1 MEVVYMKNLE
11 QNNNSSTNGN
21 IKNTKPEVTFKVGP
35 VSASVFANEISTM
48 KGKAIIKSVSL
59 RRTYMGKDG
68 KFQTTNSFRTDDI
81 PRAILALRKS
91 FEYMALEERDGQAL

>member
-1 MEVVYMKNLE
+1 MTNQGEI
-11 QNNNSSTNGN
+11 NNSSTNEN
-21 IKNTKPEVTFKVGP
+21 SRNTKPEVTFKVGP

-48 KGKAIIKSVSL
+48 NGKAIIKSVSL

-91 FEYMALEERDGQAL
+91 FEHMALEEREGQPL